1 MIMQPE
7 EFRQGRNREQDRLTR
22 ELRLQN
28 ESSEDR
34 ERRLAIRRERDRRSR
49 ENETNED
56 RRLRLDRVRDLRR
69 LRVLNESS
77 ENRQIRV
84 EKKCVLTRGHRQ
96 NVINEKRE
104 RLRQADIENGFLFFD
119 NFDRV
124 TEECNGYYP
133 HDKFVNSHNDNDWAK
148 AKESEMF
155 GYQKMRGYQSLEL
168 FWNKKCEYCHAM
180 YLDGETPAFMK
191 KCCGSFKFHGMEC
204 EPTGLPDL
212 KPLLPSIKKAIA
224 EEPVHMSKYAQTYN
238 NLLSFGATG
247 VENKRGGGFE
257 RGFRGPHAATIN
269 GRTYHKTHD
278 QSSSNPSSGLG
289 YIFFDNLQKLNENS
303 EKFEDL
309 RHDILQVIYEDLK
322 SNNSIAQ
329 EVSNLGK

>member
-1 MIMQPE
+1 LGI
-7 EFRQGRNREQDRLTR
+7 
-22 ELRLQN
+22 
-28 ESSEDR
+28 DR
-34 ERRLAIRRERDRRSR
+34 EGARQRR
-49 ENETNED
+49 ENEA
-56 RRLRLDRVRDLRR
+56 
-69 LRVLNESS
+69 S
-77 ENRQIRV
+77 ENRGLRLNREIER
-84 EKKCVLTRGHRQ
+84 KRGYRQ

-104 RLRQADIENGFLFFD
+104 CRRQADENGDYLFFE
-119 NFDRV
+119 NFDRE
-124 TEECNGYYP
+124 TKDCNGYYP

-309 RHDILQVIYEDLK
+309 RQDILQGIYEDLK
-322 SNNSIAQ
+322 LNNSIAQ